1 MQNKEISS
9 TVNEKKY
16 RSRSR
21 IPEPMI
27 LLEFSFPPLPILL
40 SQSTY
45 NVQSR
50 TAWIAVQGAREQ
62 NVRN

>member
-16 RSRSR
+16 RSR